1 MSIDNVLSFTF
12 RDRTFKIFSDPASE
26 QMCQQYICRGETWE
40 PWLTEYILNNLQPNT
55 VVVDAGASVG
65 WFTLLA
71 AAHCPHGRI
80 IAFEPNSRRHGM
92 LAHSAAVN
100 GFTNVTAL
108 RVALSDEDGITTIG
122 GRKEDQM
129 GSPGQEIRTV
139 RLDETLELLGVDQ
152 VDLVKMDIEGAEVRA
167 LHGMEQTLRAPN
179 IKVSIETHPG
189 LMARYGDAA
198 EDLYVLM
205 DRHGFKR
212 LSLEAEPLHSRRFDI
227 SLYTIFEKHI
237 GDTDA

>member
-40 PWLTEYILNNLQPNT
+40 PWLTEYILDNLRPDT
-55 VVVDAGASVG
+55 VVIDAGASVG

-108 RVALSDEDGITTIG
+108 RIALSDEAKVTTIG

-129 GSPGQEIRTV
+129 GEPGQEIHTI
-139 RLDETLELLGVDQ
+139 RLDEILAFLGVDQ

-179 IKVSIETHPG
+179 IKVAMEVHPG
-189 LMARYGDAA
+189 LMASYGDT
-198 EDLYVLM
+198 EDDLYALM
-205 DRHGFKR
+205 EGHGFKR
-212 LSLEAEPLHSRRFDI
+212 LSMKDEPPHSSLFDI
-227 SLYTIFEKHI
+227 SLYKIFEKHI
-237 GDTDA
+237 DDPDA